1 MRWEGEPVTTRR
13 LRCRALVSADGVLRD
28 AVLRIDGD
36 RIADLRSFDPGDPEQ
51 SSDPTPIEV
60 VDGWVVPGFVDTH
73 THGGG
78 GHDLASTDPDTAR
91 QALAF
96 ARRHGATS
104 VIAGLVTA
112 EITTLEAQLRALAPL
127 VAAGELA
134 GLHLEG
140 PFLSPAKRG
149 AHTPGLLREPDPET
163 VDRLLA
169 AADGRLAMVTLA
181 PELPGALDATRRFV
195 DAGVRVA
202 VGHTSADETVTAE
215 ALDAGAT
222 IATHLFNAM
231 PSIHHR
237 RPGPVPLLLTDER
250 VMVEL
255 VCDGVHLHRDVIAMA
270 VAAAGPDR
278 AALIT
283 DAMLATGMADGTYRL
298 GGLDVTVRAGV
309 ARLRTDDGSEGSIAG
324 STLTMAAAFAFGVQQ
339 LGLSVPEVARMAAGT
354 PARWHGLD
362 DVGVLEPGRRADLAV
377 VDDHGNLLR
386 LMSAGDWEELA

>member
-1 MRWEGEPVTTRR
+1 MPENEPVTIRR

-28 AVLRIDGD
+28 ALLTIDGD
-36 RIADLRSFDPGDPEQ
+36 RITDIRSFDPGDLQQ
-51 SSDPTPIEV
+51 SSDLTPIEV

-78 GHDLASTDPDTAR
+78 GHDLANTDPDEAR
-91 QALAF
+91 QAVAF
-96 ARRHGATS
+96 ARRHGTTS
-104 VIAGLVTA
+104 LIAGLVTA
-112 EITTLEAQLRALAPL
+112 RIDTLEAQLRALAPL
-127 VAAGELA
+127 VDAGDLA

-149 AHTPGLLREPDPET
+149 AHTPELLRDPDPAS

-181 PELPGALDATRRFV
+181 PELPGGLDAIRRFV
-195 DAGVRVA
+195 AAGVRVA
-202 VGHTSADETVTAE
+202 VGHTAADETVTAR
-215 ALDAGAT
+215 ALDAGAS

-237 RPGPVPLLLTDER
+237 RPGPVPVLLTDER

-255 VCDGVHLHRDVIAMA
+255 VCDGVHLHPDVIAMA
-270 VAAAGPDR
+270 IAAAGPDR
-278 AALIT
+278 VALIT
-283 DAMLATGMADGTYRL
+283 DAMLATGMADGDYRL

-309 ARLRTDDGSEGSIAG
+309 ARLRTDDDSLGSIAG
-324 STLTMAAAFAFGVQQ
+324 STLTMAAAFAFCVQR
-339 LGLSVPEVARMAAGT
+339 LGMSVAEVARMAATT

-362 DVGVLEPGRRADLAV
+362 HVGVLQRGRRADLAV
-377 VDDHGNLLR
+377 VDDRGDLLR
-386 LMSAGDWEELA
+386 LMAAGDWEDLA